1 MECYFNW
8 ETQVYCE
15 KGAINNVGDFLK
27 ENNVTKVFCVH
38 GKSLA
43 RNNVK
48 ERLLQSI
55 EDAGIECMCF
65 DEILPDPPV
74 SLVNKVAA
82 EAKAFGADGMIGI
95 GGGSVMD
102 IAKCANILLTNPGDS
117 IVDYVDREEGAD
129 TKGKYLILIPTTF
142 GTGSEVTAGGVV
154 SLEDKCEKASVW
166 GNNIAADLAIID
178 PELSYPLPPG
188 LTASTGMDALSHAT
202 EAYMSKLASPISDAL
217 ALYAIEL
224 IWNNLNKAVAN
235 GKDEA
240 AREAMCMA
248 AVIAGGAFNNALV
261 CQGHSLA
268 HTMGANWHVPHG
280 AACAFSLPFAIKE
293 NAPEL
298 RAKMIKLSTIF
309 GIEVTDSM
317 SNEEIGNAVAD
328 AVTDYVKRIGIGSL
342 GQFDGVNKD
351 EFRKIAEIF
360 YEMPAKYVV
369 YQCEPDVERTIKYLE
384 SIY

>member
-1 MECYFNW
+1 MEYYFNW
-8 ETQVYCE
+8 ETEVYCE
-15 KGAINNVGDFLK
+15 KGAIENVGNYLK

-43 RNNVK
+43 RNGAK
-48 ERLLQSI
+48 DRLLKSI
-55 EDAGIECMCF
+55 KDAGIEYMCF
-65 DEILPDPPV
+65 DEIVPDPPV
-74 SLVNKVAA
+74 SLVNRVAA

-102 IAKCANILLTNPGDS
+102 TAKCANILLTNDGDS
-117 IVDYVDREEGAD
+117 ITDYVDRDEGAD
-129 TKGKYLILIPTTF
+129 KKGKYLILIPTTF

-178 PELSYPLPPG
+178 PELSYPLPPD
-188 LTASTGMDALSHAT
+188 LTASTGMDAFAHAL

-217 ALYAIEL
+217 AIYAIET
-224 IWNNLNKAVAN
+224 IWNNLVKVVAN
-235 GKDEA
+235 GNDEK
-240 AREAMCMA
+240 ARGSMCMA

-280 AACAFSLPFAIKE
+280 IACALSLPFAITE
-293 NAPEL
+293 NAPAL
-298 RAKMIKLSTIF
+298 REKMDKLCDIF
-309 GIEVTDSM
+309 KVKVNPEMT
-317 SNEEIGNAVAD
+317 NEEVGQAVAD
-328 AVTDYVKRIGIGSL
+328 AVAHYAKDIGIPSL
-342 GQFDGVNKD
+342 GELKNVNAED
-351 EFRKIAEIF
+351 FHKIAEIF

-369 YQCEPDVERTIKYLE
+369 YQCEPSIERTIEYLK